1 MNKFSKALAIDTAI
15 ELVDQLRQQTER
27 NNMMFAQH
35 GLIDF
40 DLSSKSTN
48 DKNFQ
53 DLIAALSEVKDDVMG
68 AV

>member
-15 ELVDQLRQQTER
+15 ELVDQLRRQTER
-27 NNMMFAQH
+27 NNMMFAQY